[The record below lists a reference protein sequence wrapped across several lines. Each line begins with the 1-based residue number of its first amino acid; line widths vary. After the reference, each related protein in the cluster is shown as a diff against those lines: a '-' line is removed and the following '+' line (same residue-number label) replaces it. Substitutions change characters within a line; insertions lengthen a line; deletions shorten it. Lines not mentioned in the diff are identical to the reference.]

1 MAGLQSLTHGGPLQ
15 RGPSRVR
22 KLAGARLMAVWRLE
36 ERADIGVPP
45 LDDVHVDAIL
55 ARRRGRVA

>member
-22 KLAGARLMAVWRLE
+22 KLAGARLMAVWALDAPAE
-36 ERADIGVPP
+36 AEPPP
-45 LDDVHVDAIL
+45 LTEEAVDAIL
-55 ARRRGRVA
+55 VRLRGRVG